1 MTLREY
7 TLNQMNIS
15 GITMAAISKNG
26 LGNVSLVSASE
37 DGKKLSLIIG
47 VQSSVNDNK
56 HVDLKGN
63 PQPFLKREYA
73 VRLEFININKV
84 VPNNWT
90 QQNDQTIAQYLQ
102 QIYNKCDVKIA
113 CDCPSFYWQGMHEG
127 DAEKK
132 TSYFDFMGTH
142 GKGIWNARHAG
153 AGGNI
158 GQQMCKHVY
167 NASKNLVNL
176 SSEIIQQIKKTPQQN
191 VKESILFDNILK
203 ITS

>member
-84 VPNNWT
+84 VPNDWT

-102 QIYNKCDVKIA
+102 QIYN
-113 CDCPSFYWQGMHEG
+113 
-127 DAEKK
+127 

-167 NASKNLVNL
+167 NAYKNLKNL

-191 VKESILFDNILK
+191 VKESVLFDNILK